1 VAEKEY
7 QRLTRAHARSQFAV
21 AAVSRSS
28 LWLGKDHL
36 LCIDSNGYTENY
48 KRFYFRDIQ
57 AIIIRKTER
66 HKYWGLVFA
75 VLAVAFFFPA
85 GLSSEVVIKYAFGS
99 IAGIFVMIFLINL
112 ALGPASACQ
121 IRTAVQVEDLPSL
134 NRLRRARKVLNRVRP
149 LVVAVQGEITPE
161 EISLRL
167 QEISPLG
174 TDATP
179 AAAEPAR
186 TVVEDPNAPPRIV

>member
-1 VAEKEY
+1 
-7 QRLTRAHARSQFAV
+7 
-21 AAVSRSS
+21 
-28 LWLGKDHL
+28 
-36 LCIDSNGYTENY
+36 
-48 KRFYFRDIQ
+48 
-57 AIIIRKTER
+57 
-66 HKYWGLVFA
+66 
-75 VLAVAFFFPA
+75 
-85 GLSSEVVIKYAFGS
+85 
-99 IAGIFVMIFLINL
+99 MIFLINL
-112 ALGPASACQ
+112 ALGPTSACQ

-149 LVVAVQGEITPE
+149 LVVAVQGEITSE

-174 TDATP
+174 TGATP